1 MALTMSRDTRVQ
13 FRIDSAVKDGAFAVF
28 NEMGITPSEAIRVF
42 FMQVQKTRSLP
53 FSVIA
58 DEAAVEDVEPGYNE
72 WLKERL
78 ANAIR
83 RIDSGEVAMHST
95 EQARAHVR
103 NRIEERRA
111 ASRIPV

>member
-28 NEMGITPSEAIRVF
+28 NEMGITPSEAVRVF

-53 FSVIA
+53 FSVVA
-58 DEAAVEDVEPGYNE
+58 DDVAAEELEPGYNA

-78 ANAIR
+78 ANAVR
-83 RIDSGEVAMHST
+83 KIDSGEVAMHST
-95 EQARAHVR
+95 EEARAIVR
-103 NRIEERRA
+103 KRLEERRA
-111 ASRIPV
+111 ASRISV

>member
-1 MALTMSRDTRVQ
+1 MAITMSRDTRVQ
-13 FRIDSAVKDGAFAVF
+13 FRIDSSIKDGAFAVF
-28 NEMGITPSEAIRVF
+28 NEMGITPSEAVRVF

-53 FSVIA
+53 FAVLA
-58 DEAAVEDVEPGYNE
+58 DNTATEEVEPGYNE

-83 RIDSGEVAMHST
+83 RIDSGEVTMHST
-95 EQARAHVR
+95 EQARAIVR
-103 NRIEERRA
+103 KRVEERRA

>member
-13 FRIDSAVKDGAFAVF
+13 FRIDSTVKDGAFAVF
-28 NEMGITPSEAIRVF
+28 NEMGITPSEAVRVF

-53 FSVIA
+53 FSILA
-58 DEAAVEDVEPGYNE
+58 DEAAPQEVEEGYNE

-83 RIDSGEVAMHST
+83 KIDSGEVAMHST

-103 NRIEERRA
+103 KRVEERRA
-111 ASRIPV
+111 ASRISI